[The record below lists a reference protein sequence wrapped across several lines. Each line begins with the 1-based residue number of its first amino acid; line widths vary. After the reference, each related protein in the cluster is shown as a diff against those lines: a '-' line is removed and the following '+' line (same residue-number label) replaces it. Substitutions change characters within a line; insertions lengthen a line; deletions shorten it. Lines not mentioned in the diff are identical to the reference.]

1 MSFCGV
7 LRPGHV
13 LLKVMDMEAAL
24 FHYKELIGL
33 QETGRDDKGR
43 VYLKGWDEHDHHS
56 VVLAEAD
63 APGMDHMAFKVLN
76 ADTLAD
82 FEKNWKL
89 MAVKSLVFQLVSS
102 LPLGKGFVL
111 KSQPAT
117 RLNCTPKK
125 NRLAMVCPTPILTSG
140 LMV

>member
-43 VYLKGWDEHDHHS
+43 VLSE
-56 VVLAEAD
+56 
-63 APGMDHMAFKVLN
+63 GM
-76 ADTLAD
+76 
-82 FEKNWKL
+82 
-89 MAVKSLVFQLVSS
+89 
-102 LPLGKGFVL
+102 G
-111 KSQPAT
+111 
-117 RLNCTPKK
+117 
-125 NRLAMVCPTPILTSG
+125 
-140 LMV
+140 